1 MLGGRVGGRGVHVAL
16 ARDPAR
22 GGHVDDDA
30 AAAPRLAGH
39 VPRAGLQAVV
49 DPLLQPGTESQCNV
63 VITDPAHQV
72 DIVHGLP
79 VLLPLHPRDVDQ
91 DVRLPKCVHAFLHNY
106 LREICCKT

>member
-49 DPLLQPGTESQCNV
+49 DPLLQPGTESQCTV
-63 VITDPAHQV
+63 GQFSHFCPMGVLGLFILSKYLHCAMYEQV
-72 DIVHGLP
+72 
-79 VLLPLHPRDVDQ
+79 
-91 DVRLPKCVHAFLHNY
+91 
-106 LREICCKT
+106 

>member
-49 DPLLQPGTESQCNV
+49 DPLLQPGDRVTMQCYY
-63 VITDPAHQV
+63 H
-72 DIVHGLP
+72 
-79 VLLPLHPRDVDQ
+79 
-91 DVRLPKCVHAFLHNY
+91 
-106 LREICCKT
+106 

>member
-49 DPLLQPGTESQCNV
+49 DPLLQAGTESQCGV
-63 VITDPAHQV
+63 FLSGIRVARGKQL
-72 DIVHGLP
+72 G
-79 VLLPLHPRDVDQ
+79 Q
-91 DVRLPKCVHAFLHNY
+91 SLHNSCVSIEVNEAKE
-106 LREICCKT
+106 L